1 MIDTCNS
8 FSPIFLISK
17 WSMSYFDELFCPVGE
32 NGIIMHSSNKKLK
45 LTFQKPNLGVQG
57 LSSIGPNTCNSLPD
71 NLKSATSVNSFKH
84 YIKKYFQKKLGNI
97 EANIY
102 SYTSVD
108 TKQNSKLFRI
118 HAK

>member
-1 MIDTCNS
+1 
-8 FSPIFLISK
+8 
-17 WSMSYFDELFCPVGE
+17 MSYFDELFCPVGE

-57 LSSIGPNTCNSLPD
+57 LSNIGPNTCNSLPD

-84 YIKKYFQKKLGNI
+84 FIKKYFQKKLGNI

>member
-1 MIDTCNS
+1 
-8 FSPIFLISK
+8 
-17 WSMSYFDELFCPVGE
+17 MSYFDELFCPVGE

-45 LTFQKPNLGVQG
+45 LTFQKPNRGVQG
-57 LSSIGPNTCNSLPD
+57 LSNIGPNTCNSLPD